1 MQEYD
6 EQETINESRN
16 KLLIQNA
23 KKWFDDN
30 GFKFN
35 GNNDDKKIKELDR
48 KELYYIT
55 VNLAPLKMIYDYESY
70 QCREYLKYWLCCFS
84 YDSSFDEI
92 MKDDFDYA
100 LTTIPNIYGYEY
112 DVHTLYIIGKL
123 LMKVPEL
130 LHNKKKDEKY
140 IVGAALIYISMI
152 YSFRYDLEYYS
163 EANYP
168 AKRMPTIQR
177 ALSMVYE
184 RMENKDD
191 NV

>member
-35 GNNDDKKIKELDR
+35 DNNDDKKIKELDR

-70 QCREYLKYWLCCFS
+70 QCREYLKYWLCCF
-84 YDSSFDEI
+84 F
-92 MKDDFDYA
+92 
-100 LTTIPNIYGYEY
+100 TIA
-112 DVHTLYIIGKL
+112 V
-123 LMKVPEL
+123 LM
-130 LHNKKKDEKY
+130 
-140 IVGAALIYISMI
+140 
-152 YSFRYDLEYYS
+152 R
-163 EANYP
+163 
-168 AKRMPTIQR
+168 
-177 ALSMVYE
+177 
-184 RMENKDD
+184 
-191 NV
+191 

>member
-70 QCREYLKYWLCCFS
+70 HCCEYLKNWICCF
-84 YDSSFDEI
+84 YIDSILDEI
-92 MKDDFDYA
+92 IGDDFDYA
-100 LTTIPNIYGYEY
+100 LTTIPNLYSYEY
-112 DVHTLYIIGKL
+112 KVYTLYIIGKL

-152 YSFRYDLEYYS
+152 YSFNYDLEYYS
-163 EANYP
+163 KANYP